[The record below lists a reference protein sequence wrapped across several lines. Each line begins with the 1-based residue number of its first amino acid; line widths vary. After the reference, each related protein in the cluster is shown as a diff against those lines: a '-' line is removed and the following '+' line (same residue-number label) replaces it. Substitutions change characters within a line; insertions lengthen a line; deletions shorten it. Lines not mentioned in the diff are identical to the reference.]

1 MSWQPIKCLY
11 FYGSQSNAISP
22 IPFQKRNRGARDN
35 VIFFI
40 GDFLNYRLPQ
50 TKQKRNPN
58 AVSTSGSGPSPIK
71 VTKLN
76 TDARPLTAD
85 EYRKYGSL
93 VNKLR
98 HGK

>member
-1 MSWQPIKCLY
+1 MISFLL
-11 FYGSQSNAISP
+11 FYVFLNYYI
-22 IPFQKRNRGARDN
+22 ITLIN
-35 VIFFI
+35 I
-40 GDFLNYRLPQ
+40 DFLNYRLPQ